1 MIKRPLIID
10 TDLTK
15 DDVVAI
21 AMLAGNPEFDIKAIS
36 CYGEWF
42 VETVNLRDSL
52 GLDCPV
58 CWGAMKPLFRQE
70 TDIDIYGSIDADFD
84 GNTHISQKDEE
95 YPWDKI
101 YSEAVKAKGE
111 LEILTLG
118 PVTNIAQTILRYPQV
133 KPLIKHIFCF
143 AGSGY
148 SGNAAPYSEYNA
160 YTDPDA
166 LKVVFDSGINVTMC
180 GLDGIEPCV
189 ITSDEL
195 QSIHPINEKVRK
207 VLDFYRKS
215 STDDVCIPAAAAA
228 GCFINAEITPI
239 KEFYVAV
246 ETKGTLALGQTV
258 VDRLGKYKKEPNIK
272 VVVSS
277 SKKNYTEALNSVTR

>member
-1 MIKRPLIID
+1 MTKIPLIID
-10 TDLTK
+10 TDLTT

-21 AMLAGNPEFDIKAIS
+21 AVAANCEKFDIRAIT

-42 VETVNLRDSL
+42 METVQLRNSL

-70 TDIDIYGSIDADFD
+70 NDVDIYGSIQPDFD
-84 GNTHISQKDEE
+84 GNTRINPKDEE

-101 YSEAVKAKGE
+101 YAEAVKAEGS

-118 PVTNIAQTILRYPQV
+118 PVTNIAQTILRYPQI

-148 SGNAAPYSEYNA
+148 SGNVAPYSEFNA
-160 YTDPDA
+160 WADPDA
-166 LKVVFDSGINVTMC
+166 LKIVFDSGIDVTMC
-180 GLDGIEPCV
+180 GLDGIEPCTLNSEDLSE
-189 ITSDEL
+189 IY
-195 QSIHPINEKVRK
+195 PINETVKTV
-207 VLDFYRKS
+207 VDIYRR
-215 STDDVCIPAAAAA
+215 TAGDEVQIPAAAATS
-228 GCFINAEITPI
+228 CYINCDTTPI
-239 KEFYVAV
+239 KDFYVAV

-258 VDRLGKYKKEPNIK
+258 VDRLGKYKKVPNIK
-272 VVVSS
+272 VVISS
-277 SKKNYTEALNSVTR
+277 SKNQFLQNLKTVAE